1 MASDLSDYDALRKR
15 RGEGMYTPLRAM
27 LTRHV
32 CGIQCIC
39 PFHGTLMIYSP
50 AWDDHACQ
58 DITCEYGHGMA
69 PQTWT

>member
-1 MASDLSDYDALRKR
+1 MREPEDQYEALMKR
-15 RGEGMYTPLRAM
+15 RGEGLHTPLRKM

-39 PFHGTLMIYSP
+39 PVHRTPMFYSP

-58 DITCEYGHGMA
+58 DITCEYGHGMRK
-69 PQTWT
+69 TEHS

>member
-1 MASDLSDYDALRKR
+1 MAAADLGQYDALRKR
-15 RGEGMYTPLRAM
+15 RGEGMHTPLRAM

-69 PQTWT
+69 ART